1 MVLFL
6 LVGEWIQVDMGAT
19 RRITGVATQGSYTI
33 NQWVTSY
40 TVQYKV
46 RITDDF
52 VAVQDIGGGREA
64 KVSEN
69 GFKIEWL

>member
-1 MVLFL
+1 MLCL
-6 LVGEWIQVDMGAT
+6 PVGEWIQVDMGAT
-19 RRITGVATQGSYTI
+19 RRITGVATQGSYTTG
-33 NQWVTSY
+33 QWVTSY
-40 TVQYKV
+40 IVQYKV
-46 RITDDF
+46 RTSDDF